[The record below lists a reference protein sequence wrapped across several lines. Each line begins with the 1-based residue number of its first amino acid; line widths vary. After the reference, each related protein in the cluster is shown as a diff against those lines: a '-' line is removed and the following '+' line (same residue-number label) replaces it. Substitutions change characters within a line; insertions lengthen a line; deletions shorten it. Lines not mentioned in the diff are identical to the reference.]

1 MKRRPAC
8 KHSLESLVLRFLE
21 VSIAQ
26 RNMHLDSAPALFA
39 AIGIILLLIKLRV
52 HVGYAIV
59 AGASFLALVTL
70 SMREALY
77 LGFSTI
83 TSWATLKLMLI
94 LFSVLLLSYT
104 MESAGMLTRLTSAL
118 SKLGGGLTLITV
130 PLLIGLLPM
139 PAGALVSAMMLSG
152 IVREQGIAREKATFA
167 YYWFRHLW
175 IPAWPLYPAFI
186 ITMGV
191 VEVNTLQLV
200 EINLPLTLA
209 ALLAGLLLLRLN
221 VRFRAAGSFR
231 ETLPELASGAW
242 PIAAIVLLAL
252 VLKVELAFAMPAVLL
267 LTLAHTRPDKQKL
280 KEICG
285 KALDRRMAVLI
296 FGVMLFRNA
305 IEASSAASRV
315 IELLSGA
322 GLPVLAVAPL
332 VSFLIGFAVGIE
344 MAPPS
349 IALPLFISFVGR
361 GDAIVGEHLLLI
373 FAAGYLGVQLSPMH
387 LCFTV
392 SASYFKASMSGVYR
406 YVALASLLSFA
417 MVAGFVILL

>member
-1 MKRRPAC
+1 
-8 KHSLESLVLRFLE
+8 
-21 VSIAQ
+21 
-26 RNMHLDSAPALFA
+26 
-39 AIGIILLLIKLRV
+39 
-52 HVGYAIV
+52 
-59 AGASFLALVTL
+59 
-70 SMREALY
+70 
-77 LGFSTI
+77 
-83 TSWATLKLMLI
+83 
-94 LFSVLLLSYT
+94 
-104 MESAGMLTRLTSAL
+104 
-118 SKLGGGLTLITV
+118 
-130 PLLIGLLPM
+130 
-139 PAGALVSAMMLSG
+139 
-152 IVREQGIAREKATFA
+152 
-167 YYWFRHLW
+167 
-175 IPAWPLYPAFI
+175 
-186 ITMGV
+186 
-191 VEVNTLQLV
+191 
-200 EINLPLTLA
+200 
-209 ALLAGLLLLRLN
+209 
-221 VRFRAAGSFR
+221 
-231 ETLPELASGAW
+231 
-242 PIAAIVLLAL
+242 
-252 VLKVELAFAMPAVLL
+252 MPAVLL

-280 KEICG
+280 KEICR

-344 MAPPS
+344 MGPPS

-361 GDAIVGEHLLLI
+361 GDAVVGEHLLLI

>member
-1 MKRRPAC
+1 
-8 KHSLESLVLRFLE
+8 
-21 VSIAQ
+21 
-26 RNMHLDSAPALFA
+26 MHLDPALALFA
-39 AIGIILLLIKLRV
+39 AIGLILILIKLRV

-59 AGASFLALVTL
+59 AGALLLAVSVLPPAGVISLLT
-70 SMREALY
+70 
-77 LGFSTI
+77 STI

-118 SKLGGGLTLITV
+118 SKLGGRLTLITV

-152 IVREQGIAREKATFA
+152 IVREEGVPRERATFVN
-167 YYWFRHLW
+167 YWFRHIW
-175 IPAWPLYPAFI
+175 IPTWPLYPAFI

-191 VEVNTLQLV
+191 VETSTLQLV

-209 ALLAGLLLLRLN
+209 ALLAGLLI
-221 VRFRAAGSFR
+221 VRPDTGFRAKGNLR
-231 ETLPELASGAW
+231 ETLPELAFSAW

-252 VLKVELAFAMPAVLL
+252 VLEVELVFALLTVLL
-267 LTLAHTRPDKQKL
+267 FTLIHTRPKKEKL
-280 KEICG
+280 KEIG
-285 KALDRRMAVLI
+285 RKALDTRMAVLI
-296 FGVMLFRNA
+296 FGVMLFRNG
-305 IEASSAASRV
+305 IEAGSAASRV
-315 IELLSGA
+315 IELLSTA
-322 GLPVLAVAPL
+322 GLPIVAVAPL

-349 IALPLFISFVGR
+349 IALPLFISFVGK

-392 SASYFKASMSGVYR
+392 SASYFRASISKVYR
-406 YVALASLLSFA
+406 YVGLASLLSFA
-417 MVAGFVILL
+417 MVAGLVILL